1 MGQWFQFLRV
11 VLLQMVGLAV
21 AMGAGF
27 TFVGTFFKNLFATK
41 LRIFLFV
48 VFLFG
53 AGLFFISSQVL
64 PNTIGYPL
72 FMSTFGPS
80 ISPDLPLK
88 NVWKF
93 FRQLDNFERVDNIAA
108 DPANI
113 PGPIERDYEEDVE
126 VNLET
131 TEVISE
137 VAPGIFYNYWTFNN
151 TVPGPFIR
159 VREGDRV
166 HVNITNNATSLHP
179 HNVDFH
185 AATGPGGGAVVSTVM
200 PGETKRFSFKAL
212 NPGLYVYHCAIPN
225 VAVHMTHGMYGLIL
239 VEPKEGLSKVDKEFY
254 VVQGELYAT
263 GALGKEGLQV
273 FDGQAMLDGHPKY
286 LVFNGKTRALEK
298 NMEANVGERV
308 RIFLGNGGVN
318 LTSSFHVIGEIFD
331 TVYPEGGI
339 GGEVHKNIQSTLIPA
354 GGASIVEFGLE
365 VPGNYMLVDHALAR
379 LDRGLW
385 GVLRVTGAE
394 NKEIF
399 DGVPDTRSMSGH

>member
-11 VLLQMVGLAV
+11 VLLQAIGLFIAI
-21 AMGAGF
+21 GAGF
-27 TFVGTFFKNLFATK
+27 SFGWTLFKGLFASK
-41 LRIFLFV
+41 LRVFLFV
-48 VFLFG
+48 LFLFG

-64 PNTIGYPL
+64 PNTVEYPL

-80 ISPDLPLK
+80 ITPGLPLK
-88 NVWKF
+88 NVAKF
-93 FRQLDNFERVDNIAA
+93 FRQLDDFERVENIAA
-108 DPANI
+108 DPTAV
-113 PGPIERDYEEDVE
+113 PASIERDYEEEVE

-131 TEVISE
+131 KEVISE
-137 VAPGIFYNYWTFNN
+137 VAPGVFYNYWTFNG

-159 VREGDRV
+159 VREGDQVR
-166 HVNITNNATSLHP
+166 VNIKNNETSLHP

-185 AATGPGGGAVVSTVM
+185 ATTGPGGGAVVSTVA
-200 PGETKRFSFKAL
+200 PGETKSFSFKAL
-212 NPGLYVYHCAIPN
+212 NPGLYVYHCAVPN

-263 GALGKEGLQV
+263 GALGKKGLQV
-273 FDGQAMLDGHPKY
+273 FDGQAMLDSQPKY
-286 LVFNGKTRALEK
+286 LVFNGKTGALID
-298 NMEANVGERV
+298 NMEAKTGETV

-339 GGEVHKNIQSTLIPA
+339 GSETHKNIQSTLIPA
-354 GGASIVEFGLE
+354 GGSSIVEFKLE
-365 VPGNYMLVDHALAR
+365 VPGNYTLVDHALAR

-385 GVLRVTGAE
+385 GVLKVTGE
-394 NKEIF
+394 EKKEIF
-399 DGVPDTRSMSGH
+399 DGVPDTRPMSGH